1 MKNFLHLLL
10 LFVLGLFGP
19 AGTNA
24 ATYYWVGGSGNWSDY
39 ATHWATSSGGSTF
52 HASIPTIN
60 DDVVIDAA
68 SFTATGQVLNLD
80 STFYYCNSMS
90 WAGVQFN
97 PTFEGNGATLN
108 LRGSIAFSA
117 GMTLSN
123 VNLVMSATTGSH
135 TIDLAGQYAYAVTID
150 ANASYSLSSPLTC
163 IGPVDLRA
171 GSLNANAFDIS
182 CGGFNAG
189 VGTTLV
195 LGDITLS
202 VNGGSNEIFT
212 RTITLDVM
220 PSGADQTSVHF
231 NCVSGEMDCIN
242 NTTPF
247 DSLIFQ
253 NAATLRA
260 CQANYASAT
269 NTSYALNSILGTG
282 EFSTSILLENCTINQ
297 LNGKLVYLMSGTTSS
312 IYNLNLNSSC
322 SDMGRLSTSYAGA
335 PPATL
340 NAASGTISID
350 YAILEGIQASG
361 GATFNA
367 NNVIDLG
374 GNSGW
379 NISALVTR
387 DLYWVGGTGD
397 WNDPNHWSLSS
408 GGASAGCTPNR
419 LDNVF
424 FDANSLGAGDTVYL
438 PHLEQYAGDLTVN
451 GVTGSPTF
459 FGDYITLYGS
469 LDLNHQMNWRLYQTH
484 LRSPRTGSILRTTGT
499 PFMYLTYGDSCWYT
513 LQDSL
518 YAEWIY
524 QQNGNVDYNG
534 QNVNTRLLSGYPAAQ
549 AITANSTFYL
559 KDMYFDGTFIG
570 SATTDIIFDKGPAY
584 CRNNRASQFRNMYF
598 IERGFLSDSVTVASL
613 VADQAL
619 DIGNA
624 NTIGFAQF
632 YHDVTVSGSNSIDD
646 LRLSNGGFNYSQA
659 PGETLTLGTNLQVQA
674 DCNGLAGIRSTV
686 SGTPTNISMTSGSV
700 TVDYVSL
707 NSVAAGGGASF
718 TANNSVDGG
727 NNTGW
732 TINSPAPRT
741 VYWVGGSGNWSD
753 PTHWS
758 LSTGGASGACV
769 PAAIDQVIFDG
780 NSGLASGILTLD
792 VTNVSAAGIDF
803 SAAGSDITVNG
814 TTISVTGDLA
824 LAPVMNWNVATT
836 NLLPGASGIDLTS
849 NATELDSVTIN
860 GTGPVTLLD
869 ACAGIQLQLLNGNLD
884 ADGNDITMSRMTSN
898 LGTDVN
904 FGPMTLT
911 VSYFYLQG
919 SLSNSRQADVVMR
932 WLAPV
937 YSSLGYDFR
946 TTGAFRNITVL
957 DIGARFFLNS
967 FVCEQFTAYQ
977 YVNVYSQLASDSIR
991 KAIFFDDFAMSG
1003 NIVCDTIFLNNPG
1016 KTSNLG
1022 GNITFSELVCNGT
1035 PAFPVFLK
1043 GNPIALLNKT
1053 SGQVCIANA
1062 LLQDVTVGGGA
1073 TFNAGNG
1080 CVDLGG
1086 NTGWTFAPCTVVSNV
1101 WPGDAN
1107 YDLVCNNSD
1116 ILDIGVAFG
1125 QTGPVRAGAT
1135 LSWTAQAATDFNG
1148 WFVSAVNF
1156 KHADC
1161 DGDGTVGFADTLA
1174 VNQNYGQT
1182 HPARLQPTPAQIDAA
1197 LPPLVIDATP
1207 DTVAPGATVNVA
1219 IQLGTITQA
1228 VDSLYGI
1235 AFTVYYDPT
1244 VVDTNSLVTD
1254 FSTSWLGTAGVDLI
1268 TFYRHTPSAGRIDFA
1283 LVRNDGQ
1290 NVFGGFGDI
1299 ALFDVVIVD
1308 NISTLTDALF
1318 TPGNLRAIT
1327 ASQFP
1332 LLFGS
1337 QNDRVVLDPTL
1348 TRVPVPD
1355 LSTRFVVFPNPA
1367 AHTVI
1372 VRSKD
1377 IQVMEVAL
1385 FDLGGQCVFRDQ
1397 TGQAETRIA
1406 VDAIA
1411 LGIYQ
1416 LRVVT
1421 DAGVYNK
1428 KIEVLRR

>member
-1 MKNFLHLLL
+1 MEKFLQLL
-10 LFVLGLFGP
+10 LFFLHGLFGL

-39 ATHWATSSGGSTF
+39 ANHWATSSVGNTF
-52 HASIPTIN
+52 HTSIPTIN
-60 DDVVIDAA
+60 DDVYFTFY
-68 SFTATGQVLNLD
+68 SFTATGQVVNLD
-80 STFYYCNSMS
+80 TTFCYCNSMS
-90 WAGVQFN
+90 WWGVQFN
-97 PTFEGNGATLN
+97 PTFEGNDATLN
-108 LRGSIAFSA
+108 LYGSIEFSA
-117 GMTLSN
+117 DMTLSN
-123 VNLVMSATTGSH
+123 LSLRMCATAGPRYIDMS
-135 TIDLAGQYAYAVTID
+135 GQYADNIQID
-150 ANASYSLSSPLTC
+150 ANAHYILSSPLTC
-163 IGPVDLRA
+163 IGDVGLVG
-171 GSLNANAFDIS
+171 GSLSANAFDIS
-182 CGGFNAG
+182 CGRLYTLP
-189 VGTTLV
+189 GTTLV

-202 VNGGSNEIFT
+202 VNGRSNEHFT
-212 RTITLDVM
+212 RGVNLDVM

-231 NCVSGEMDCIN
+231 NCLSGEVSCTN
-242 NTTPF
+242 NTASF
-247 DSLIFQ
+247 DSIVFQ
-253 NAATLRA
+253 NTGNLLS
-260 CQANYASAT
+260 CQANYVSAT
-269 NTSYALNSILGTG
+269 DV
-282 EFSTSILLENCTINQ
+282 LLENCTINQ
-297 LNGKLVYLMSGTTSS
+297 LNGKLVYLMSGTTSNIS
-312 IYNLNLNSSC
+312 NLTLNSSC

-340 NAASGTISID
+340 NTTSGTIAID

-374 GNSGW
+374 GNTGW

-408 GGASAGCTPNR
+408 GGAPAGCTPNR

-469 LDLNHQMNWRLYQTH
+469 LDLNNQLNWRLDQTD
-484 LRSPRTGSILRTTGT
+484 LRSPRTGSILRSAGT
-499 PFMYLTYGDSCWYT
+499 PFITLTVGDSCWYT
-513 LQDSL
+513 VQDSL
-518 YAEWIY
+518 YAEGIY

-534 QNVNTRLLSGYPAAQ
+534 QNVNTWLLSGYPAAQ

-559 KDMYFDGTFIG
+559 KDLYFDGTFIG

-584 CRNNRASQFRNMYF
+584 CRNRWASTFRSMHF
-598 IERGFLSDSVTVASL
+598 TVRGYLFDSVTVGSIL
-613 VADQAL
+613 SDETI

-624 NTIGFAQF
+624 NMFTNAEF
-632 YHDVTVSGSNSIDD
+632 HKDVNVSGSNSIDN
-646 LRLSNGGFNYSQA
+646 LLLANGGYNYSQS
-659 PGETLTLGTNLQVQA
+659 PGEALTLGTSLQVQA

-758 LSTGGASGACV
+758 LSSGGASGICA

-780 NSGLASGILTLD
+780 NSSLANGTLTLD

-814 TTISVTGDLA
+814 TSISVTGDLA

-884 ADGNDITMSRMTSN
+884 ADGNDITMSRMTSVP
-898 LGTDVN
+898 GTNVN

-919 SLSNSRQADVVMR
+919 SLSNSRQTDVFMR
-932 WLAPV
+932 WLAPA
-937 YSSLGYDFR
+937 YNFLGFNFR
-946 TTGAFRNITVL
+946 TSGVFRNVTIF
-957 DIGARFFLNS
+957 DYGAMFNPSS
-967 FVCEQFTAYQ
+967 FSCEQFTAYQ
-977 YVNVYSQLASDSIR
+977 SVSVYLVYDTIH
-991 KAIFFDDFAMSG
+991 KAIFFDDCTLSG
-1003 NIVCDTIFLNNPG
+1003 NINCDTIFLNNPG
-1016 KTSNLG
+1016 KTSNFN
-1022 GNITFSELVCNGT
+1022 GNITFSHLVCNGT

-1043 GNPIALLNKT
+1043 GYPLATLTNVSSHP
-1053 SGQVCIANA
+1053 VCLSNA
-1062 LLQDVTVGGGA
+1062 LIQDLTVTFTGI
-1073 TFNAGNG
+1073 FYFAGNG

-1086 NTGWTFAPCTVVSNV
+1086 NTGWTFTPCTVVSNV

-1299 ALFDVVIVD
+1299 ALFDVVIVN

-1367 AHTVI
+1367 AHTVV

-1377 IQVMEVAL
+1377 VQVMEVAL

-1397 TGQAETRIA
+1397 TGQAETCIA